1 MYDTG
6 ITLIRRFAAHG
17 LPGTAGAPSESVDD
31 EEWPLVLS
39 QLTGE
44 RLTGIAVAAAE
55 DGRLLLSD
63 LQARTL
69 LDRHRESMMV
79 ALSLERRL
87 LDVAEAFAERSIR
100 ILVLKGPATAHAFY
114 PDPSWRNF
122 GDLDLLVPTDCWE
135 EAMSLASEAGFVR
148 DTPEPRRGFDV
159 RFGKAATHTDRRGL
173 VLDLHRTLAEAPFGL
188 WIEPDR
194 LYEHTSAFALGGME
208 LSRLDD
214 TSAFLHGC
222 VHASLGSR
230 QLLLPLRDVAQIAFT
245 GEIDWD
251 LAASLAERWRL
262 RSVVRHAVGSVRDKL
277 GIELPAPAAAIG
289 WGPRSRA
296 EERALT
302 IFTTDRRDNGGEAI
316 AALWGLPGV
325 RRKAA
330 YVRALVLP
338 ERRFIQARGQR
349 SYASRWL
356 IPLRWMPRWSRSLTG
371 RGR

>member
-1 MYDTG
+1 MYDGG

-17 LPGTAGAPSESVDD
+17 LPGTEEASSESITD

-39 QLTGE
+39 QLAGE
-44 RLTGIAVAAAE
+44 RLTGIAVAAAL

-69 LDRHRESMMV
+69 IDRHRESMMV

-87 LDVAEAFAERSIR
+87 LEVAEAFADRSIR
-100 ILVLKGPATAHAFY
+100 MLVLKGPAIAHAFY

-122 GDLDLLVPTDCWE
+122 GDLDLLVPTDRWD
-135 EAMSLASEAGFVR
+135 EAVRLASEVGFVR
-148 DTPEPRRGFDV
+148 DTPEPRPGFDV
-159 RFGKAATHTDRRGL
+159 RFGKAATHTDPRGL

-188 WIEPDR
+188 WIEPER
-194 LYEHTSAFALGGME
+194 LFEQTSSFALGGME
-208 LSRLDD
+208 LPRLDD
-214 TSAFLHGC
+214 TTAFLHAC

-230 QLLLPLRDVAQIAFT
+230 QLLLPLRDVAQISFT
-245 GEIDWD
+245 GDVDWA
-251 LAASLAERWRL
+251 LAATLAEEWRL
-262 RSVVRHAVGSVRDKL
+262 RSVVRHAVGSVRAKL
-277 GIELPAPAAAIG
+277 GIELPAAASAIG
-289 WGPRSRA
+289 RGPRSRA

-338 ERRFIQARGQR
+338 ERRFLRARGQR

-356 IPLRWMPRWSRSLTG
+356 IPLRWMPSWNRSPSG

>member
-1 MYDTG
+1 MRDLGTP
-6 ITLIRRFAAHG
+6 LIRRFAAHG
-17 LPGTAGAPSESVDD
+17 LPGTDGAVSESVTDD
-31 EEWPLVLS
+31 EWPLVLN

-44 RLTGIAVAAAE
+44 RLTGITLAAAQ

-69 LDRHRESMMV
+69 IDRHRESMMV
-79 ALSLERRL
+79 ALALERRL
-87 LDVAEAFAERSIR
+87 LEVAEGLGERAIR
-100 ILVLKGPATAHAFY
+100 FLVLKGPAIAHAFY

-122 GDLDLLVPTDCWE
+122 GDLDVLVPTDRWE
-135 EAMSLASEAGFVR
+135 EATSLASEVGFVR

-159 RFGKAATHTDRRGL
+159 RFGKAATHTDARGL

-188 WIEPDR
+188 WIEPER
-194 LYEHTSAFALGGME
+194 LFEHTSSFALGGVE

-214 TSAFLHGC
+214 TTAFLHGC

-245 GEIDWD
+245 GDVDWD
-251 LAASLAERWRL
+251 LAATLAERWRL
-262 RSVVRHAVGSVRDKL
+262 RSVVRHAVGSVREKL
-277 GIELPAPAAAIG
+277 GIELPVQANTIG
-289 WGPRSRA
+289 RGPRSRT

-302 IFTTDRRDNGGEAI
+302 IFTTSRRDNGGEAI

-338 ERRFIQARGQR
+338 ERRFLQARGQR

-356 IPLRWMPRWSRSLTG
+356 IPLRWMPSWNRSSSG
-371 RGR
+371 RDR